1 MLPPDVLQ
9 PENVGWFH
17 VIFCVCAC
25 VCMTNLSLLFVF
37 LVTEKTLSHYYKAKL
52 HECLRL
58 SVSIEN
64 DVALTSALSLLE
76 WSCSGVKSVP
86 RCPCLADW
94 GEKQKS

>member
-1 MLPPDVLQ
+1 MLHPDVLQ

-25 VCMTNLSLLFVF
+25 VCMTNLWFLFVF

-52 HECLRL
+52 HEYLFCLRL
-58 SVSIEN
+58 LVSIEN

-76 WSCSGVKSVP
+76 WSCSGVTVSP
-86 RCPCLADW
+86 QMPLS
-94 GEKQKS
+94 G